1 MAIDVTAINVIIG
14 FVIGAIAGAFSA
26 YIGWNKSGEE
36 FVVRKF
42 IAGVVTGVIAGVIL
56 VLGVVS
62 QIQSAVD
69 QSALIVIY
77 ISIFV
82 GIVGID
88 NLRTGISASIT
99 KREDVEEEPIQ

>member
-1 MAIDVTAINVIIG
+1 MAVDATAINVIIG
-14 FVIGAIAGAFSA
+14 FVIGAVAGAFSA
-26 YIGWNKSGEE
+26 FIGWNKSDEE
-36 FVVRKF
+36 FNTRKF
-42 IAGVVTGVIAGVIL
+42 IAGVVTGVIAGIVL

-62 QIQSAVD
+62 QIQTAVD
-69 QSALIVIY
+69 QVALIVIY

-99 KREDVEEEPIQ
+99 KQETEPTQ